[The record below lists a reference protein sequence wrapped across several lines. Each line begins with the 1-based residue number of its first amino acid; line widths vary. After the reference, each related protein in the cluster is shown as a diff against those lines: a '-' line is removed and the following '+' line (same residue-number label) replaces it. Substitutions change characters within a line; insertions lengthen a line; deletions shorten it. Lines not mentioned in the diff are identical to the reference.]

1 MRLLPESIF
10 ICFVCLGLRFPETD
24 GFLGPLPDGDPGLR
38 GLGDQEYD
46 YIRRVTW
53 LLDLR
58 GSVLGE
64 YLKVARLPE
73 IESVTNLNLELIKDN
88 LFGDHFAV
96 EKMLSSRAVPA
107 NMSFDSAYSECRID
121 YAEFVEPIT
130 NRLLKAYNDSQCSNA
145 SALADVCSM
154 LPPYIEI
161 KDQSSWG
168 SKSKNVCPRAS
179 TIASMFVMFGS
190 SLIWHNHFTD

>member
-10 ICFVCLGLRFPETD
+10 ICFVCLGLRFAETD

-38 GLGDQEYD
+38 SLDDQEYD

-64 YLKVARLPE
+64 YLKGARLPE
-73 IESVTNLNLELIKDN
+73 IESVTNLNLQLIKDN

-96 EKMLSSRAVPA
+96 EKMLSSRAVRT
-107 NMSFDSAYSECRID
+107 NISFDPPYNECRID

-130 NRLLKAYNDSQCSNA
+130 NSLLQAYKDSQCSNA
-145 SALADVCSM
+145 SALPDVCSV
-154 LPPYIEI
+154 LPSYIDI
-161 KDQSSWG
+161 KNQSSWG
-168 SKSKNVCPRAS
+168 RKSKYVCPRAS
-179 TIASMFVMFGS
+179 TIVSMFVMFCS
-190 SLIWHNHFTD
+190 NRICHNHFID